1 MKAFLL
7 AAGKGKRLLP
17 FTNENPKPLL
27 KVGGMSL
34 IERNVLKLKQSNVD
48 EVVINIHHLG
58 EKIIDHLGD
67 GSRYDI
73 KITYSIE
80 EKLLGTGGG
89 ILHSIHHFDN
99 PFLVLS
105 SDTWTDFDFKTLALK
120 KNILGHMVLI
130 DNPEHNPDGDV
141 ALVDGIIRP
150 ETEERKYTFSGLAM
164 LSPKLFIQTEVKD
177 FGLWDDILKPAS
189 LNNFISGELYK
200 GRFENLNTL
209 DDVERLDGL
218 MGEE

>member
-7 AAGKGKRLLP
+7 AAGKGKRLRP
-17 FTNENPKPLL
+17 FTNENPKPLVQ
-27 KVGGMSL
+27 VGGMSL

-89 ILHSIHHFDN
+89 ILHSIHNFDN

-164 LSPKLFIQTEVKD
+164 LSPKLFTQTEVKD

>member
-1 MKAFLL
+1 
-7 AAGKGKRLLP
+7 
-17 FTNENPKPLL
+17 
-27 KVGGMSL
+27 
-34 IERNVLKLKQSNVD
+34 
-48 EVVINIHHLG
+48 
-58 EKIIDHLGD
+58 
-67 GSRYDI
+67 
-73 KITYSIE
+73 
-80 EKLLGTGGG
+80 
-89 ILHSIHHFDN
+89 
-99 PFLVLS
+99 
-105 SDTWTDFDFKTLALK
+105 
-120 KNILGHMVLI
+120 MVLI

-164 LSPKLFIQTEVKD
+164 LSPKLFTQTGVKD

>member
-7 AAGKGKRLLP
+7 AAGKGKRLRP
-17 FTNENPKPLL
+17 FTNENPKPLVQ
-27 KVGGMSL
+27 VGGMSL

-58 EKIIDHLGD
+58 EKIIDLLGD

-89 ILHSIHHFDN
+89 ILHSIHNFDN

-164 LSPKLFIQTEVKD
+164 LSPKLFTQTEVKD

>member
-7 AAGKGKRLLP
+7 AAGKGKRLRP

-89 ILHSIHHFDN
+89 ILHSIHNFDN

-164 LSPKLFIQTEVKD
+164 LSPKLFTQTEVKD